1 MKQHYIWFGIEM
13 WRRVAAWLLLPAIVL
28 SVLSGPAMTASA
40 AAPTWTTD
48 VPFEPPA
55 DVTSLVAVNGEL
67 YAGSPGSGLWVYG
80 DGMWGHFSSPGN
92 VRTLEYANGILY
104 AGSSGIQPVWSM
116 GVSGELIPSSGVNG
130 FVADLE
136 YIDGILYAAN
146 SSLGVKQMD
155 NSGEWS
161 ATSGNLGLVTALA
174 NSNGTLYAGSDK
186 GVWKYDK
193 TNGTW
198 TNVFVPPD
206 SLVFVTDLAYA
217 NGTLHMVTNERSQA
231 IWSMDASGNF
241 SRTGV
246 SLDYVNSLSV
256 VEGTVY
262 ALSKYDGVWKADE
275 NGTWSKIDGSPN
287 NVTAL
292 AVLNGMLVAM
302 VSDVGSNG
310 MWTYSGGMWTHIPG
324 MPGSISEFEVLNG
337 TLYSYGA
344 GGSWAYSNGEWTEI
358 VTPMSAVK
366 DLIQANGKLYAGTRS
381 TAASDVNEVWTFETG
396 NWARMPGSPDS
407 VISLAYVNGTLYA
420 LSTDLK
426 VYAYRDGTWSET
438 PGTMPD
444 TGSIRVLAEANG
456 TLYGAT
462 SQDIWTY
469 GEGGW
474 TLVPGS
480 PADVDHFVNLNGA
493 LYVESSSGIQVYKD
507 GVWTP
512 LSGTPSVVYSM
523 FGLNG
528 TLYVGAYDGVWTN
541 RNGMWKKLDG
551 SPYFA
556 SDLAYLNGT
565 LFAGG
570 NEISRLAIGSYVDL
584 GGLTISEGTLS
595 FDADTTNYTV
605 NVAYPVASVDI
616 TPTLADGA
624 TTMTVNGNP
633 AMSGHAVTV
642 PLVTG
647 DNTIPIVVKGQ
658 DGVATKTYTV
668 KVTRTAASTSDHMLD
683 VAVNVAAGKITGT
696 TSGMDY
702 SLDSTDG
709 TDGSWSTASD
719 GETLDIAF
727 AAGNVYVREASDH
740 TNVRSVAVIAP
751 PAAAPNLEYD
761 DTADTIT
768 GLTDAYEY
776 SLDGGSTWVAGS
788 TPPEL
793 SGTKTFR
800 VRTAATAAALPSVVQ
815 MIFFTPTVDVTVV
828 TTVEIS
834 GPTSI
839 DLQSGHSGTETYTAT
854 VKDQNGA
861 ILTGE
866 QVTWSLQSA
875 VDGVSVDADS
885 GAVTVTD
892 SAADK
897 SKFTLV
903 ATSKTSPMKKG
914 MLEVAISR
922 FTLDSAISPE
932 TAPFDKNASAQ
943 ADVTA
948 TMTLNGNTFQNIS
961 NGGTPLISG
970 TDYTISS
977 DTVTIKKE
985 YLAALDAGD
994 QVFMFDMSAGTDPT
1008 LIVTI
1013 GDSTPTPSVTSMVV
1027 SPASA
1032 TVTQGESLQLT
1043 ATVTVVGGAAQTAAW
1058 TSGDASGKVAVDASG
1073 MVTVASDAALGDYTI
1088 TATST
1093 ADSSKSGTATI
1104 TVAAAPVSEVPANP
1118 QNLVAVGGD
1127 RQVAL
1132 EWDTVTGAT
1141 YYAVYLADVPGEF
1154 GEIAVATVADSV
1166 YTIQNLTNGT
1176 TYYFIVKA
1184 GNSIGL
1190 SEMSEQVS
1198 ATPLSIVRPGT
1209 IPGAPTGVTA
1219 SAGNGLATIRF
1230 TPPSDDGGSPITEYR
1245 VTAWK
1250 DEQAVKEASGSSS
1263 PITVTGL
1270 TNGTAYTFT
1279 VVAVNANGTSPAS
1292 VASAPVTPLSVPTSA
1307 EGLAA
1312 APGSRQVALAWSAV
1326 GTAEFYSVKRS
1337 TIDGG
1342 PYVTIATN
1350 LTSAAY
1356 VDTGLTNGTTY
1367 YYVVT
1372 AHNAIGESVNSAQVS
1387 AKPVSGSDSG
1397 SSGSG
1402 NGPAPSADPVPNSA
1416 GPLQMSVTPE
1426 QGGSGEI
1433 KDLAELKVPAGAVP
1447 ADGKIFVAVV
1457 ADDQVPPTGELE
1469 AASQVVEFTSS
1480 TGHTFSK
1487 PVEITF
1493 HYDQEKIGDGRQAAV
1508 YYYNEQ
1514 QHRWIYIGGTVNA
1527 DGTVTVSVSH
1537 FTKFAVF
1544 EYEPLSFADMAGH
1557 WAKVL
1562 IDRLMGMK
1570 VITGYPDR
1578 TFRPDATVT
1587 RAQFA
1592 TMLAAALGLPAAAG
1606 VTGFA
1611 DDGEI
1616 PSWSK
1621 SAVAAAVK
1629 AGLINGYPEQGAVRF
1644 KADQTITRA
1653 EMAVMIARALCADG
1667 NATDGGADRFKDAAA
1682 IPGWAQASVEA
1693 TVSAGILNGYEDGT
1707 FRPDH
1712 QATRAEATAMI
1723 YKLLEVLKI

>member
-1 MKQHYIWFGIEM
+1 MKQHYIGFGITM
-13 WRRVAAWLLLPAIVL
+13 RRRVSAWLLLPAIVL
-28 SVLSGPAMTASA
+28 SVLSGPAMTASS

-55 DVTSLVAVNGEL
+55 DVTSLVAANGKL

-92 VRTLEYANGILY
+92 VRTLEYANGTLY
-104 AGSSGIQPVWSM
+104 AGSSGSQSVWSM
-116 GVSGELIPSSGVNG
+116 GKSGELIPSSEVYG

-146 SSLGVKQMD
+146 HSSGVKQMD

-161 ATSGNLGLVTALA
+161 ATSGNLGRVTALA
-174 NSNGTLYAGSDK
+174 NANGTLYAGSDK
-186 GVWKYDK
+186 SVWKYDK
-193 TNGTW
+193 TDGTW

-206 SLVFVTDLAYA
+206 SLVSVTDFAYA
-217 NGTLHMVTNERSQA
+217 NGTLHVVTNERSQA

-241 SRTGV
+241 SQTGV
-246 SLDYVNSLSV
+246 SLGYVNSLSV

-262 ALSKYDGVWKADE
+262 ALSKYDGVWKTDE

-292 AVLNGMLVAM
+292 APLNGMLVAM

-310 MWTYSGGMWTHIPG
+310 MWTYSGGTWTHIPG
-324 MPGSISEFEVLNG
+324 TPGYIKELEVLNG
-337 TLYSYGA
+337 TLYSWA
-344 GGSWAYSNGEWTEI
+344 GSGFWSNRNGEWTEI
-358 VTPMSAVK
+358 VTSMSTVF
-366 DLIQANGKLYAGTRS
+366 DLIQANGTLYAGTRS
-381 TAASDVNEVWTFETG
+381 MAASDVNEVWTFETG
-396 NWARMPGSPDS
+396 NWARMPGSPDN

-420 LSTDLK
+420 ATNLK
-426 VYAYRDGTWSET
+426 VYAFLNETWSET
-438 PGTMPD
+438 TGTMP
-444 TGSIRVLAEANG
+444 TGSIRVLAETDG
-456 TLYGAT
+456 MLYGAT

-480 PADVDHFVNLNGA
+480 PAGVNHFVNLNGA

-507 GVWTP
+507 GIWTP
-512 LSGTPSVVYSM
+512 LSGSPSVVYSM

-556 SDLAYLNGT
+556 NDFAYLNGT

-570 NEISRLAIGSYVDL
+570 SGISRIAIGSYADL
-584 GGLTISEGTLS
+584 SGLTISEGSLS
-595 FDADTTNYTV
+595 FDADNTNYTV
-605 NVAYPVASVDI
+605 NVAYPIASVDI

-633 AMSGHAVTV
+633 DTSGHAVTV
-642 PLVTG
+642 PLVVG
-647 DNTIPIVVKGQ
+647 DNVIPIVVKGQ
-658 DGVATKTYTV
+658 DGVTTKTYTV
-668 KVTRTAASTSDHMLD
+668 NVTRAAASTSDHMLD

-696 TSGMDY
+696 TSGMEY

-709 TDGSWSTASD
+709 TDGNWSTASD
-719 GETLDIAF
+719 GETLGIAF

-776 SLDGGSTWVAGS
+776 SLDGGSTWMAGS
-788 TPPEL
+788 TPPDL
-793 SGTKTFR
+793 SGTKTIR
-800 VRTAATAAALPSVVQ
+800 VRTAATAAALPSEVQ
-815 MIFFTPTVDVTVV
+815 MIVFTPTADVAVV
-828 TTVEIS
+828 STVEIS
-834 GPTSI
+834 GPTPI
-839 DLQSGHSGTETYTAT
+839 NLQSGHSGTETYTVT

-861 ILTGE
+861 VLTGE

-885 GAVTVTD
+885 GEVTVTD

-897 SKFTLV
+897 SMFTLV
-903 ATSKTSPMKKG
+903 ATSKTDPTKKG
-914 MLEVAISR
+914 MLEVTISR
-922 FTLDSAISPE
+922 FTLDSVISPE

-943 ADVTA
+943 ANVIA
-948 TMTLNGNTFQNIS
+948 TMTLNGNTLQKIS

-970 TDYTISS
+970 SDYTVTG

-994 QVFMFDMSAGTDPT
+994 QVFTFDMSAGTDPT
-1008 LIVTI
+1008 LTITI
-1013 GDSTPTPSVTSMVV
+1013 GDSTPTPSVTSVVV

-1043 ATVTVVGGAAQTAAW
+1043 ATVTVEGGADQTVAW
-1058 TSGDASGKVAVDASG
+1058 TSGDASGKVAVDSSG
-1073 MVTVASDAALGDYTI
+1073 MVKVAADAALGDYTI

-1104 TVAAAPVSEVPANP
+1104 TVTAAPVSEVPANP
-1118 QNLVAVGGD
+1118 QNLVSVGGD
-1127 RQVAL
+1127 SQVAL

-1190 SEMSEQVS
+1190 SERSEQVS

-1219 SAGNGLATIRF
+1219 SVGNGLATIRF
-1230 TPPSDDGGSPITEYR
+1230 TPPSNDGGRPITEYQ

-1250 DEQAVKEASGSSS
+1250 DGQAVKEGSGSSS

-1292 VASAPVTPLSVPTSA
+1292 VASAPVTPLSVPTSP

-1337 TIDGG
+1337 TTDGG
-1342 PYVTIATN
+1342 PYVTIATIF
-1350 LTSAAY
+1350 TSAAY
-1356 VDTGLTNGTTY
+1356 TDTGLTNGTTY

-1372 AHNAIGESVNSAQVS
+1372 AHNAIGESANSAQVS

-1397 SSGSG
+1397 SSGSD

-1447 ADGKIFVAVV
+1447 TDGKISVAVV
-1457 ADDQVPPTGELE
+1457 AADQVPSTGELE
-1469 AASQVVEFTSS
+1469 AVSRVVEFTSS

-1544 EYEPLSFADMAGH
+1544 EYEPAPFADLAGH
-1557 WAKVL
+1557 WATVYT
-1562 IDRLMGMK
+1562 DRLVGMK
-1570 VITGYPDR
+1570 VIQGYPDR
-1578 TFRPDATVT
+1578 TFRPDATVA
-1587 RAQFA
+1587 RAQF
-1592 TMLAAALGLPAAAG
+1592 TKMLTEALGLPTPAN
-1606 VTGFA
+1606 VTDFA
-1611 DDGEI
+1611 DDSEI
-1616 PSWSK
+1616 PIWSK

-1629 AGLINGYPEQGAVRF
+1629 AGLISGYPDKGAIWF

-1653 EMAVMIARALCADG
+1653 EMAVMIARALSADG
-1667 NATDGGADRFKDAAA
+1667 NSADGGADRFKDAAA
-1682 IPGWAQASVEA
+1682 IPDWAQASVEA
-1693 TVSAGILNGYEDGT
+1693 AVSAGVLNGYEDGT
-1707 FRPDH
+1707 FRPDQ
-1712 QATRAEATAMI
+1712 QATRAEAAAMI
-1723 YKLLEVLKI
+1723 YKLLEVLKL